1 MTAFGQKEMRS
12 NMKEILVTR
21 NNINK
26 DTKDHQQAVKLAR
39 AWGKSKISGRSS

>member
-1 MTAFGQKEMRS
+1 MTALGQKEMRS

-26 DTKDHQQAVKLAR
+26 DTKDHQAVKRAR